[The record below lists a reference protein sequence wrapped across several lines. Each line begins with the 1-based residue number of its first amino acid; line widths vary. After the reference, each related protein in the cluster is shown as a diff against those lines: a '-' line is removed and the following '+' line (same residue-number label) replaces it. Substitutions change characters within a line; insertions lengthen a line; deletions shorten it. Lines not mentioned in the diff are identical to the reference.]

1 MKQTACETGTR
12 IFRTSIGWAGV
23 AVSDAGI
30 TRIILPGADR
40 KAVEREMKSGE
51 CRVPGKEAKAEKLLQ
66 KAVDLLQAYFSGQA
80 VSFDLPLDL
89 RYHTPFQRR
98 VWSTCATIPFG
109 KTRSYQWIAERIKRP
124 KAARAV
130 GQAMGA
136 NPVPI
141 LVP

>member
-1 MKQTACETGTR
+1 MKKTACETGTN
-12 IFRTSIGWAGV
+12 IFRTGLGWAGV

-30 TRIILPGADR
+30 TRIVLPRADR
-40 KAVEREMKSGE
+40 KAVEREIRSVE
-51 CRVPGKEAKAEKLLQ
+51 CRVPGREAKAEKLL
-66 KAVDLLQAYFSGQA
+66 KKTVDLLQAYFSGQP

-89 RYHTPFQRR
+89 RYHTPFQQR
-98 VWSTCATIPFG
+98 VWSTCAAIPFG
-109 KTRSYQWIAERIKRP
+109 ETRSYQWIAERIKRP

-130 GQAMGA
+130 GLAMGA